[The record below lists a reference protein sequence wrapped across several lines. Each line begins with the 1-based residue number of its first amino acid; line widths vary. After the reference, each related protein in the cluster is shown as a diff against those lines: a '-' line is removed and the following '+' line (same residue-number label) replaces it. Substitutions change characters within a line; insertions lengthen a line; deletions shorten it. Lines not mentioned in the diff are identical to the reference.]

1 LDINYTADLSFT
13 SIDLSMEKAH
23 SDVGTEYS
31 ISQLSKEF
39 DITTRSIRHYEDIGL
54 LSPARRGQTRIYRQ
68 ADRTRLRLIL
78 RGKRLGLSLEDS
90 REIIDMYEPGK
101 TNIDQLKKLIDA
113 IQVQRD
119 KLNQQLNDIS
129 KLLKDLNQA
138 EADCIDAL
146 KTNGRQ

>member
-1 LDINYTADLSFT
+1 MAKIAAPDSGSDITA
-13 SIDLSMEKAH
+13 
-23 SDVGTEYS
+23 EYS
-31 ISQLSKEF
+31 ISQLSQEF
-39 DITTRSIRHYEDIGL
+39 DVTTRSLRHYEDIGL
-54 LSPARRGQTRIYRQ
+54 LCPTRRGQTRIYSQ

-90 REIIDMYEPGK
+90 REIINMYEPGK

-113 IQVQRD
+113 IQLQRN
-119 KLNQQLNDIS
+119 KLNQQLDDIS

-146 KTNGRQ
+146 KTNGKN

>member
-1 LDINYTADLSFT
+1 
-13 SIDLSMEKAH
+13 MEKAPPQ
-23 SDVGTEYS
+23 SITEYG

-54 LSPARRGQTRIYRQ
+54 LSPARRGQTRIYGQ
-68 ADRTRLRLIL
+68 EDRTRLRLIL

-113 IQVQRD
+113 IQLQRH
-119 KLNQQLNDIS
+119 KLNQQLDDIS

-146 KTNGRQ
+146 KTNGSK

>member
-1 LDINYTADLSFT
+1 MVKAAQQNRGPDI
-13 SIDLSMEKAH
+13 SI
-23 SDVGTEYS
+23 EYS

-39 DITTRSIRHYEDIGL
+39 DVTTRSIRHYEDLDL
-54 LSPARRGQTRIYRQ
+54 LSPARRGQTRIYSQ

-101 TNIDQLKKLIDA
+101 TNVDQLKKLIDA
-113 IQVQRD
+113 IQLQRS
-119 KLNQQLNDIS
+119 KLNQQLDDIS

-146 KTNGRQ
+146 KTNGSQ